1 MINKMQGTDVSPI
14 LVQMF
19 QKIVSVGYTT
29 SSNRGAGDGKV
40 SSTLFGT
47 SLIAA
52 MAACIFTYDNMS
64 LSRDTA
70 VILYILLALLILST
84 ILWIAFLVLSFC
96 RPNLFIVTVTENNHT
111 ISLICTFLWI
121 FGLGVMLF
129 QLLNIIIDIKC
140 SREDHD
146 YNSRIKYLQSGL
158 DRMVHVFFVF
168 IQLLTITRLSNCV
181 IKSNIFVNYSLSIIL
196 LTNGAMW
203 AFTSRVLF
211 NRINNLVHGNERNLI
226 PEQQCYWNETIQSP
240 VLQKTNAIF
249 TSLLTNSSLLSVC
262 FITDILPN
270 KFPSCVPKFSAWNDE
285 DQTGHDDSL
294 LQGSCSRGRQNPA
307 RGIHRSSVVF
317 LVLAL
322 ITFLPCLILFIWNI
336 FENILTTFTKAVFW
350 MGFST
355 LSMLFMTIAILYCF
369 RVSHNSPHITGDI
382 LHTGLLRSP
391 FLSILFSLGDIS
403 YCMFVILSSGDS
415 VFKYFLYLKYLT
427 EIMQVYFQTILMIH
441 LTTEYKV
448 SRTLT
453 RGSCAFLMCGNL
465 LFWVFSEYSRHLN
478 DPTRYFDTQ
487 WFSVKEIVFPIL
499 SFYRLYSF
507 MYFSRYTLR

>member
-1 MINKMQGTDVSPI
+1 MQGTDVSPI

-19 QKIVSVGYTT
+19 QNIVSVGYTT

-52 MAACIFTYDNMS
+52 MAACIFTYKDMS
-64 LSRDTA
+64 LRSDTA
-70 VILYILLALLILST
+70 AILYILLALLILST
-84 ILWIAFLVLSFC
+84 ILWTAFLILNFC
-96 RPNLFIVTVTENNHT
+96 RPNLFIVTVTEKNRST
-111 ISLICTFLWI
+111 SLICSLLWI
-121 FGLGVMLF
+121 FGLGVMLY
-129 QLLNIIIDIKC
+129 QLLNIIIDFKC

-146 YNSRIKYLQSGL
+146 NNSSITYLQSGL

-168 IQLLTITRLSNCV
+168 IQLLTITCLSNCV
-181 IKSNIFVNYSLSIIL
+181 FKSNIFVNYSLSIIL
-196 LTNGAMW
+196 LTNVAMW
-203 AFTSRVLF
+203 AFKSSRVLF
-211 NRINNLVHGNERNLI
+211 NRINKQVIGNETNLS
-226 PEQQCYWNETIQSP
+226 PEQQCYWNSTIQTL

-262 FITDILPN
+262 IITDMLPN
-270 KFPSCVPKFSAWNDE
+270 KFPSCVPNVSAWNDE
-285 DQTGHDDSL
+285 DQTDHNDSL

-322 ITFLPCLILFIWNI
+322 ITFLPCLVLFVWNF
-336 FENILTTFTKAVFW
+336 FENIFTNFTKAVFW

-369 RVSHNSPHITGDI
+369 RVSRNSPHITGDI
-382 LHTGLLRSP
+382 LHTGLLRNP

-403 YCMFVILSSGDS
+403 HCMFVILSSGDH
-415 VFKYFLYLKYLT
+415 VFKYFLSFKYLT
-427 EIMQVYFQTILMIH
+427 EIMQVYFQTILMID

-448 SRTLT
+448 NRTLT

-465 LFWVFSEYSRHLN
+465 LFWVFSEYSRNLN